1 MNPRYK
7 QAAGFTM
14 IELLVVIVV
23 VAILSAIAAPSW
35 LGFLTR
41 QRLNAAQA
49 EAIGALREAQTNAKR
64 EKRVWQACFRDFPGD
79 PGNNINPKVIWAV
92 RPRPTTGGTGCDA
105 ISPGLW
111 QSITQSDADTLAIED
126 SLSNSN
132 MQQPSGYYR
141 VEFQDKGLLNKN
153 QPTGTITF
161 RSRREQNGSKR
172 CVVVET
178 ILGAVRA
185 GNDSEC
191 RPLP

>member
-64 EKRVWQACFRDFPGD
+64 EKRVWQACFRDDGT
-79 PGNNINPKVIWAV
+79 KVTWAV
-92 RPRPTTGGTGCDA
+92 RPRPIIAGQDGCNN

-111 QSITQSDADTLAIED
+111 QSITQSDADTLAIEG

-191 RPLP
+191 KRLP